1 MWNSCE
7 GKGMTES
14 GAGGGRQG
22 GTTKLGLGSLV
33 EVSWF
38 CVRGRALC
46 ELALFL
52 RERGRETERRE
63 GEGVREREMCLC
75 ICLDVCVCVWVLVWE
90 RLGFGKGKGGVRE

>member
-52 RERGRETERRE
+52 RGRGRER
-63 GEGVREREMCLC
+63 
-75 ICLDVCVCVWVLVWE
+75 CVCVFVWM
-90 RLGFGKGKGGVRE
+90 

>member
-38 CVRGRALC
+38 YLRGRALC

-52 RERGRETERRE
+52 RERERERR
-63 GEGVREREMCLC
+63 GARERERDVFVYFVWMC
-75 ICLDVCVCVWVLVWE
+75 VCVCVWVGVGMGTARVW
-90 RLGFGKGKGGVRE
+90 

>member
-38 CVRGRALC
+38 CLRGRALC

-52 RERGRETERRE
+52 RGRGRERC
-63 GEGVREREMCLC
+63 VCVFVWM
-75 ICLDVCVCVWVLVWE
+75 CVCVWGCWY
-90 RLGFGKGKGGVRE
+90 GSG

>member
-7 GKGMTES
+7 RKGMTES

-46 ELALFL
+46 ELAVFL
-52 RERGRETERRE
+52 RGRERERRE
-63 GEGVREREMCLC
+63 GGREMCVVYLFGC
-75 ICLDVCVCVWVLVWE
+75 EGVGMGTARVW
-90 RLGFGKGKGGVRE
+90 

>member
-14 GAGGGRQG
+14 GAGGGRRG
-22 GTTKLGLGSLV
+22 GTTELGLGSLV

-38 CVRGRALC
+38 GLRVRALC

-52 RERGRETERRE
+52 ERERG
-63 GEGVREREMCLC
+63 REMCLC
-75 ICLDVCVCVWVLVWE
+75 ICVDVYVCLGWGWLVGE
-90 RLGFGKGKGGVRE
+90 RLGFGKGEGGDRE